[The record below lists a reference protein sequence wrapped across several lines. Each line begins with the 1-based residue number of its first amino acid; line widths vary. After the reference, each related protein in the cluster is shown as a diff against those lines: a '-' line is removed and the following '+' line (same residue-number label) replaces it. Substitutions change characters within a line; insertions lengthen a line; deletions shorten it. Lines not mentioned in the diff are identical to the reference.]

1 MAYWEV
7 RVLPYLLAFA
17 QYAGYLKPSR
27 RWDRPQKNLETIST
41 KQYKLF

>member
-7 RVLPYLLAFA
+7 RVLPILLAFA

-27 RWDRPQKNLETIST
+27 RWDRPQTMIKKFCTG
-41 KQYKLF
+41 KQI